1 VVLVLNSQQKIQ
13 VFRSFGVDMRFILD
27 VFKAGMTY
35 ESYPNED
42 CEKGYAHSIQIGVF
56 ERQ

>member
-1 VVLVLNSQQKIQ
+1 MGLPSGEYVS
-13 VFRSFGVDMRFILD
+13 
-27 VFKAGMTY
+27 MTY